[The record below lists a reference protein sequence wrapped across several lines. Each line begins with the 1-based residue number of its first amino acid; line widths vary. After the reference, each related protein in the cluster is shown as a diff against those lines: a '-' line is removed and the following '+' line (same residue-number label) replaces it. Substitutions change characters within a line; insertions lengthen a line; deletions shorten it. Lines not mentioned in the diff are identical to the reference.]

1 MIGSLLF
8 RLGFIVMWII
18 VFLLLL
24 ALFTLPQWWVGR
36 VLKRHSED
44 REDFP
49 GTGGELAQHLIKA
62 QGLEGVIVEEAD
74 PARGIGDHYD
84 PTDKV
89 VRLTPDKLNGRSLTA
104 IVVAAHEVGH
114 AIQDHNKETTFNARI
129 QAARFA
135 GVAERIA
142 PVAFWISPLLAAVN
156 PAASRVSL
164 IVAVLSVLASTLV
177 HLITLPVEWDASFG
191 KALPILEKGEYLND
205 EDMKG
210 ARQILLA
217 AALTYVAGSLASL
230 LNVWRWLRYLRR

>member
-1 MIGSLLF
+1 
-8 RLGFIVMWII
+8 MWII
-18 VFLLLL
+18 AFLLLL
-24 ALFTLPQWWVGR
+24 GLFTLPQWWVGR
-36 VLKRHSED
+36 VLKRHGEE

-49 GTGGELAQHLIKA
+49 GTGGELALHLIKA
-62 QGLEGVIVEEAD
+62 QGLENVGIEET
-74 PARGIGDHYD
+74 PVGDHYD
-84 PTDKV
+84 PMDKM

-129 QAARFA
+129 QAAKFA
-135 GVAERIA
+135 NVAERIA
-142 PVAFWISPLLAAVN
+142 PIAFWLSPLLAAMN
-156 PAASRVSL
+156 PAVSRVSL

-191 KALPILEKGEYLND
+191 KALPILEKGEYLN
-205 EDMKG
+205 EQDMKG